1 MRLRSVSL
9 AFFAAAALAG
19 LGASLPSSFAQSAAP
34 APAPAAVASGL
45 EVFTTNCAF
54 CHNSDSTEKKIG
66 PGLKGFYARGTFA
79 DGSKVSDESVQKM
92 IENGKVPMPA
102 FKSTLEPA
110 KIKDVIEYLKTL

>member
-19 LGASLPSSFAQSAAP
+19 LGASLPSSFAQSA